1 MKEKERKR
9 GFSTIELVVTI
20 GILIVI
26 TTLIFASFPKF
37 RQTVSL
43 KRTAQEVALAIR
55 QAQAYGLSTRGFQSA
70 TEEKFPAYG
79 VYFNKNFPDSFIL
92 FADVAP
98 QNNRYDGSFEDVQIF
113 KIQTG
118 DKITGLCSNQKKSP
132 PGDCS
137 YDTMNIIFFLTNPV
151 TLKADDSLL
160 PSDSDAEVVIESSQG
175 QKKTIVVLPSG
186 QISVE

>member
-55 QAQAYGLSTRGFQSA
+55 QAQAYGLSTRGFQST

-118 DKITGLCSNQKKSP
+118 DKITALCSK
-132 PGDCS
+132 GDCS

-151 TLKADDSLL
+151 TLVADDSLL

-175 QKKTIVVLPSG
+175 QEKTIVILPSG
-186 QISVE
+186 QIAVE

>member
-1 MKEKERKR
+1 MNEKEREW
-9 GFSTIELVVTI
+9 GFSIIELVVTI

-26 TTLIFASFPKF
+26 TTLIFASLPKF

-55 QAQAYGLSTRGFQSA
+55 QAQVYGLSIRGFQSA

-92 FADVAP
+92 FADVD
-98 QNNRYDGSFEDVQIF
+98 NDKTYDGSGEDVQVFI
-113 KIQTG
+113 IQTG
-118 DKITGLCSNQKKSP
+118 DKITALCSNKKKSP

-151 TLKADDSLL
+151 TLRVDDSLL

-175 QKKTIVVLPSG
+175 QGKTIVVLPSG